1 MAEHTPGYVAALAA
15 AEHHHYIHQL
25 TRQLEQA
32 SQFRIPCPGHPQ
44 GHYADLYVTRRNDGR
59 ADGWA
64 ICRDNFLGDVWNGT
78 AWTARN
84 RLSRDDI
91 YRYTRDQALTEATRI
106 APLQTAGF
114 NAYIARLRAETKE
127 EPTT

>member
-15 AEHHHYIHQL
+15 AEHHHYIH
-25 TRQLEQA
+25 
-32 SQFRIPCPGHPQ
+32 
-44 GHYADLYVTRRNDGR
+44 RNDGR

>member
-1 MAEHTPGYVAALAA
+1 MAAIRIQEAAS
-15 AEHHHYIHQL
+15 H
-25 TRQLEQA
+25 
-32 SQFRIPCPGHPQ
+32 
-44 GHYADLYVTRRNDGR
+44 
-59 ADGWA
+59 
-64 ICRDNFLGDVWNGT
+64 
-78 AWTARN
+78 
-84 RLSRDDI
+84 RLDDI